1 MRFLHTADWHLGRT
15 IRGRSRAAEFEAVL
29 AEVVEIARA
38 ERVEAML
45 VCGDIWD
52 TASPSPESDRLLFET
67 LRECIGHGIQVVLL
81 AGNHDNPRKLEALG
95 LLTELLGV
103 QTQANVRRPN
113 GGGVL
118 TIEGR
123 EHVARIAAV
132 PWVREG
138 KLINA
143 AEVMGLQEEWFAS
156 YQDGVAAIFRSMCEG
171 FTAETVN
178 LMVAHVFI
186 DGARLAA
193 VDGSE
198 RLLHIGQGYGVSPA
212 SLPSQ
217 PQYIALGHIHQ
228 PQEVLTG
235 VPTAYAGSL
244 LQLDFGERGQ
254 QKVVRIVDAVPGRP
268 VDLEV
273 VELRSGRPLVE
284 LRGTLDEVLAQAEQA
299 RGGEMG
305 DAHVRVRLDVERPEP
320 GLVQR
325 LREALPAVVDVQLEY
340 DAPDEG
346 STVAELAGRSPEEL
360 FVQYYRSQHGT
371 EPATDVLALFRELL
385 DEVAAPAAEDDGDH
399 GGAAPVFATP
409 SEAVPSETV
418 PSETV
423 PSETVPSET
432 VPSETVA

>member
-15 IRGRSRAAEFEAVL
+15 IRGRSRTAEFEAVL

-38 ERVEAML
+38 EQVEAML

-143 AEVMGLQEEWFAS
+143 AEVMGLQEDWFAS
-156 YQDGVAAIFRSMCEG
+156 YQDGVAAIFRGMCEG
-171 FTAETVN
+171 FTPETVN

-212 SLPSQ
+212 ALPSQ

-284 LRGTLDEVLAQAEQA
+284 LRGNLDEVLAQAE
-299 RGGEMG
+299 ETG
-305 DAHVRVRLDVERPEP
+305 DAHIRVRLDVERPEP
-320 GLVQR
+320 GLVHR

-340 DAPDEG
+340 DTPDEE

-385 DEVAAPAAEDDGDH
+385 DEVDAPAAEDDGASTSMIATLDEPATAEAVAVVSESTAAEPTP
-399 GGAAPVFATP
+399 AAPA
-409 SEAVPSETV
+409 
-418 PSETV
+418 
-423 PSETVPSET
+423 
-432 VPSETVA
+432 